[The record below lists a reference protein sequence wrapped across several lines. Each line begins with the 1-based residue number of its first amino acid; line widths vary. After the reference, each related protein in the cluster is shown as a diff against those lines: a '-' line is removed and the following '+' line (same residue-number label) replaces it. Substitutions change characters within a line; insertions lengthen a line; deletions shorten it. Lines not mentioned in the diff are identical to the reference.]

1 MINTYFSDLFDFG
14 LNCLEIFRITKTMRS
29 ILLTIIAIIANFTH
43 SYAQKDPELRAALS
57 KMTAASISSD
67 AQATVNLTSPRLI
80 KQMGGNENASKL
92 IEEGYSQLNK
102 QGLKIDTVFNYL
114 DVDPF
119 TLNNIVYCFFPQ
131 LIVMSIPDSSNKM
144 IAHATLL
151 AIKEPQLKTWNF
163 LDYGNLSAEQMKI
176 LLPEFVGKV
185 DFPRTDIKP
194 MMLQKEEIAS
204 NIKLLM
210 KIIDDAVKKAKS
222 VRPK

>member
-1 MINTYFSDLFDFG
+1 
-14 LNCLEIFRITKTMRS
+14 MRS

-131 LIVMSIPDSSNKM
+131 LIVMIIPDSSNKM